1 MIILIDL
8 SQYFLNAAH
17 YWQLP
22 SLSGSRLLSYGGTL
36 EWTYSY
42 STRYS
47 SPVNDD
53 DVILSSSSDNS
64 AIYFRFGNTGPAE
77 RDNKRTL
84 TLK

>member
-17 YWQLP
+17 YWKLP
-22 SLSGSRLLSYGGTL
+22 IPGSRLLSYGGTL
-36 EWTYSY
+36 EWTYNY

-47 SPVNDD
+47 SPITDD
-53 DVILSSSSDNS
+53 DVIFASPES
-64 AIYFRFGNTGPAE
+64 AIYFRFPTTGPAE

-84 TLK
+84 TIR